1 MKTKVTLTKT
11 VWRSL
16 LNKRGAMDSN
26 KTCKLD
32 LVIPKEL
39 NWCESIREVAT
50 CYKLEITTQPI
61 CDSKTCNKP
70 VNYTIGRE
78 YNECCSVSCSKM
90 IIQQQ
95 PEQILTK
102 KNYEGFLSKD
112 GKIHRSKWLKIP
124 DDHWASTISELLVC
138 YKNNITKQPK
148 CAWKKCNEL
157 VNFSKDHYNNTC
169 SNSCSTKLQHNSLD
183 QDSQEAKDKR
193 LYYNECWK
201 YTNRNDLGILPNIE
215 KRGKYKGD
223 FHLDHIYPMSKGLE
237 NGRLPYTIGELNN
250 LQVIPM
256 EENIRK
262 GSNL

>member
-1 MKTKVTLTKT
+1 METKVTLTKT
-11 VWRSL
+11 VWQSL
-16 LNKRGAMDSN
+16 LNKRGAMDAN
-26 KTCKLD
+26 KTRKLD
-32 LVIPKEL
+32 LVIPQEL
-39 NWCESIREVAT
+39 NWCKSIREVAT
-50 CYKLEITTQPI
+50 CYKLGIINQPM
-61 CDSKTCNKP
+61 CASKTCNKP

-78 YNECCSVSCSKM
+78 YNECCSVGCSKAV
-90 IIQQQ
+90 IQQQ

-102 KNYEGFLSKD
+102 ENYEEFLSKD

-124 DDHWASTISELLVC
+124 DKHWSSTISELLFC
-138 YKNNITKQPK
+138 YKNNILEQPK
-148 CAWKKCNEL
+148 CAWKNCNEPTI
-157 VNFSKDHYNNTC
+157 FDGHYRNTC
-169 SNSCSTKLQHNSLD
+169 SNNCSTKLQFNSLD

-201 YTNRNDLGILPNIE
+201 YTNRNDLDILPNIE

-237 NGRLPYTIGELNN
+237 NGHLPYMIGDIKN